1 MWSIIPGKKI
11 FSLRDFLDETGDE
24 KLVSEELSSFECPL
38 DSEIETFLR
47 KEAIS
52 YEKAHRSRTYL
63 IVKEEP
69 ARGRHLRILGY
80 ISVALSITE
89 IQRTVS
95 RTKRKKLD
103 GMFDNKNVPC
113 YLIGQLAKNHKF
125 KGEIDG
131 RELVDYAMNMFRV
144 GHELVGGRFVRVDC
158 KKNDYVVRF
167 YENNGFHRL
176 RENEDGL
183 LEFTRFLGD

>member
-1 MWSIIPGKKI
+1 MWSIIPGKEI
-11 FSLRDFLDETGDE
+11 FSLRDFLKLAGDE
-24 KLVSEELSSFECPL
+24 SLVSKELSRFECKL
-38 DSEIETFLR
+38 DSETETFLR
-47 KEAIS
+47 KKAIPF
-52 YEKAHRSRTYL
+52 EKAHKSRTYL
-63 IVKEEP
+63 VVKEELV
-69 ARGRHLRILGY
+69 RGRHLTILAY
-80 ISVALSITE
+80 FSVALSITE
-89 IQRTVS
+89 IQGTVS
-95 RTKRKKLD
+95 RTKRKELD

-158 KKNDYVVRF
+158 KKNDCVVRF

-176 RENEDGL
+176 QENEDGL
-183 LEFTRFLGD
+183 LEFTRFLAD